1 MTIEQI
7 LDSARNEINKEGFKF
22 FNAND
27 NGEENFYSL
36 ETLYIDWAE
45 NKEKASDALWDMFAE
60 ECPEYF

>member
-27 NGEENFYSL
+27 NGEENFY
-36 ETLYIDWAE
+36 
-45 NKEKASDALWDMFAE
+45 
-60 ECPEYF
+60 